1 MTLLLGS
8 LQQGLV
14 YALLGMGVYISFRVL
29 GLPDLTTDGSFIFG
43 MAVSAMLAIAGHPVL
58 GLAGSLLAGALAG
71 TVTGLLQTKAEIA
84 PILAGILT
92 MFGLYT
98 VNLAVQ
104 GNAPNLSLLGQET
117 VFTLFARLPW
127 VGADGAKTLFPLL
140 LCLLALVGLVWFL
153 HTHAGLCL
161 RATGSN
167 ESMVRASSINVDRT
181 KVGGLALAN
190 ALIALSGGVLAQYQG
205 FSDVTSGSGIVVI
218 GLASVIIGEVLFGRR
233 SVNVGLLSAGVG
245 AMLYRAVIALVL
257 RYSIFPASALK
268 LISAA
273 IVALA
278 LSLPA
283 LRRNLTQRRMRGEAR
298 RDA

>member
-8 LQQGLV
+8 LQQGLI
-14 YALLGMGVYISFRVL
+14 YALLGMGVYISFRIL
-29 GLPDLTTDGSFIFG
+29 GLPDLTADGSFIFG
-43 MAVSAMLAIAGHPVL
+43 MAVSAVLTLAGHPLL
-58 GLAGSLLAGALAG
+58 GLGGALLAGAAAG
-71 TVTGLLQTKAEIA
+71 AVTGLLQTKARIA

-104 GNAPNLSLLGQET
+104 GNAPNLSLLGRDT
-117 VFTLFARLPW
+117 VFTAAASLP
-127 VGADGAKTLFPLL
+127 GLSGNGAKTLLPLVV
-140 LCLLALVGLVWFL
+140 CLLALGGLVWFF

-167 ESMVRASSINVDRT
+167 ESMVRASSIDVDRT

-205 FSDVTSGSGIVVI
+205 FSDVTSGSGVVVI
-218 GLASVIIGEVLFGRR
+218 GLASVIIGEVLFGRT
-233 SVNVGLLSAGVG
+233 SVNIGLVSAGAG
-245 AMLYRAVIALVL
+245 ALLYRAVIALVL

-268 LISAA
+268 LISAV

-278 LSLPA
+278 LGLPA
-283 LRRNLTQRRMRGEAR
+283 LRQSLAR
-298 RDA
+298 TSGRKGAGGNA